1 VPTIEDYREEMIATQ
16 LERRGITDAR
26 VLEAF
31 RRVPRHAFIPEVSI
45 VEAYADHPVPIGQG
59 QTISQ
64 PYMVALMTQL
74 LRVQPHHRV
83 LEIGAGSG
91 YQTAI
96 LARLCQRVLAVERI
110 AELSERGKRTLEEL
124 GVTHVEWVTTDGTL
138 GHSAEAPYDGILV
151 AAGAPSIP
159 RPLLEQLAEGGHLV
173 IPVGRREYQE
183 LQVVI
188 RRDDDF
194 EVRTDTL
201 CRFVNLVGAH
211 GW

>member
-1 VPTIEDYREEMIATQ
+1 MPTIEDYREEMIATQ

-138 GHSAEAPYDGILV
+138 GHPAEAPYDGILV

>member
-1 VPTIEDYREEMIATQ
+1 MPTIEDYREEMIATQ

>member
-1 VPTIEDYREEMIATQ
+1 MPTIEDYREEMIATQ

-45 VEAYADHPVPIGQG
+45 AEAYADHPVPIGHG

-124 GVTHVEWVTTDGTL
+124 GVTNVEWLTSDGTF
-138 GHSAEAPYDGILV
+138 GHPAKAPYDGILV

-183 LQVVI
+183 LQVVV
-188 RRDDDF
+188 RHGEDF
-194 EVRTDTL
+194 ESHTDTL